1 MNPNRQI
8 KLGLKALPPRQF
20 PLSLCGARGEGR
32 GEGLVPMAQAAAP
45 LIRPSATFS
54 PRCAKGEGFT
64 HARLGGSRS
73 GVALVA
79 TLIMLSLVTFMVVAF
94 LGVARRERRAIEAA
108 TTAGESQ
115 IARDAALNVA
125 QADILARLLISGD
138 KWNYGVMVSTN
149 FQNTTNVT
157 GTISP
162 LNVNHTNALA
172 AGVNPWLTNLGN
184 LQYKPRPPVF
194 SPNFTNT
201 RAFPAPGSPINVLLS
216 ESRSGRFYL
225 DFNRNGIFDPTDRTH
240 AGDPHWIGQLEYPEV
255 SHGPTNRFVS
265 RYAYLIA
272 PAGKAMDLNFIHNAS
287 KHPGTF
293 GPVSYNDGY
302 LRNLGVGPHEFNL
315 AALLTELAPGQYFNN
330 AYNIGAGTSGS
341 GNWFNSNDPYRDAL
355 AVLLYRINDHY
366 ANQASLL
373 TQFGAASSGLLTGA
387 GFDLL
392 GNGPLMTN
400 FTLTVDLDSA
410 ITPWSAGSNTSV
422 TARRYFDFVEIYN
435 TNGRIYA
442 PFTANLQT
450 ISTNLANTLAGDTDR
465 RAPYRLME
473 VLGTESWPVTNKL
486 NLNWL
491 NNPLGGTAGG
501 EAFGFTNWS
510 ADTFFY
516 STAEL
521 MLRASLIPSVF
532 VNTNWTGFGG
542 AETNVLVTN
551 YYFGT
556 TFVGTNINSTLSL
569 TNIPIFPF
577 SYYLPETHRLLQF
590 TANLFDATTTNNASP
605 AYPTLWRP
613 VFGFANTNLW
623 PTNDFI
629 NIVGYTTNG
638 TDTNLLSLPVYDL
651 SDPNARM
658 QMYTTAGGTIGASNL
673 CLFAGTPVIIG
684 AKKGYP
690 NFNEFASQVIASMT
704 RKIRFVKTNTNVVA
718 GVIPGPLSA
727 SPVPLAATNQN
738 HILSFYTVS
747 GIEAWNSYS
756 ATFPPA
762 GRTFQISVTN
772 ISTIV
777 LTNERSFTNGPIFTQ
792 TITNGTNLIIGP
804 STWAGI
810 SGSAPSF
817 RSFLF
822 TNVPTLALTNY
833 TGGPN
838 PYFAGALRLPGYAY
852 STNYQPYPGLSNGGF
867 VVSGFSTFI
876 QPPSNGV
883 SVFPDLRL
891 GVVVS
896 NSVQYA
902 LYEPAN
908 NRVVDFVIL
917 SGLTS
922 AFDLASLFS
931 ATNGNVSEDFG
942 DRLRR
947 FWLPQRLLNSTNPTV
962 PTLGFSNQ
970 FSISTN
976 INRNY
981 VQTNSTEWFGW
992 QGSAAVPQARQV
1004 RLQIERFRRF
1014 LGLPP
1019 TVGDPELPPNQ
1030 TMPVR
1035 PDVADMPYSPTRVIA
1050 ITKTWEVND
1059 PLVHYIRSDIES
1071 PYRSSPTA
1079 GLWRKPV
1086 APVIA
1091 TPPPPGTVYSPAYPD
1106 RPENY
1111 PNRPPAGLNKAYAP
1125 WGRLPFSGD
1134 VAGFMPNYRGIAPGA
1149 YDQRLK
1155 DPGIF
1160 GSDAWDFPQ
1169 RKFANLGWI
1178 GRVHRGTPWQ
1188 TFYLKSDI
1196 PHPTNWFYWAHST
1209 DTMPTNDWRLV
1220 DVFTTAVNADATRGL
1235 LSVNQTN
1242 SLAWAAALG
1251 GTLVL
1256 SNSGTAIIPVAVAP
1270 ASAQLT
1276 NIVGSLTNGLINAKQ
1291 RIPMWQPV
1299 LNYSPG
1305 DVVAHGAFYVWNPA
1319 TSTYVL
1325 SMSPGYPVLP
1335 ATFFYRAL
1343 LGTNQNISPLT
1354 NSVYWTNVPS
1364 WNLSGIYAQG
1374 DIVERLGVSYYALK
1388 GTPLGPPEAVPSDWE
1403 PYPQRSFTRVGS
1415 VLSTPELSVQS
1426 PFINGGRPWVT
1437 RNYLAGERVYWQGW
1451 YYQATRNLTAG
1462 VAGPPDTKRD
1472 FHERRGNG
1480 FPMLGFSSVDWW
1492 PLEAAADAF
1501 YLPDSLNDVFVE
1513 RIPQQTLGL
1522 MHLEPHPRMVIYA
1535 YGQSLRPAERG
1546 VNVAPGTYSLMVT
1559 NYQVTGESAARAV
1572 VRIEGLPEPGLLPRP
1587 LPAGAPPVVTPR
1599 VFMESFKLLPEF

>member
-1 MNPNRQI
+1 MKLPRQVNP
-8 KLGLKALPPRQF
+8 GLKALPARRF

-32 GEGLVPMAQAAAP
+32 GEGLVAMAQAAAP
-45 LIRPSATFS
+45 LIRPAATFS
-54 PRCAKGEGFT
+54 PRCAKGEGVT
-64 HARLGGSRS
+64 RSGVAGGSRS

-108 TTAGESQ
+108 TTQGESQ
-115 IARDAALNVA
+115 VARDAAFNFA

-149 FQNTTNVT
+149 FQNPLANLSVA
-157 GTISP
+157 GP
-162 LNVNHTNALA
+162 LNVNHTNGLA
-172 AGVNPWLTNLGN
+172 SGLNFWLTNLAN

-194 SPNFTNT
+194 SPSFTNT
-201 RAFPAPGSPINVLLS
+201 LGYAAPGVFSSLLA
-216 ESRSGRFYL
+216 ETNAGRFYL
-225 DFNRNGIFDPTDRTH
+225 DFNRNGIFDPTDRNH
-240 AGDPHWIGQLEYPEV
+240 PGDPQWIGQLEYPDAP
-255 SHGPTNRFVS
+255 HGPTNRFVS
-265 RYAYLIA
+265 RYAYFIA
-272 PAGKAMDLNFIHNAS
+272 PAGKAMDLNLIHNQA
-287 KHPGTF
+287 KLPAVVTAE
-293 GPVSYNDGY
+293 GY
-302 LRNLGVGPHEFNL
+302 YRNLGLGPQEFNL
-315 AALLTELAPGQYFNN
+315 AAMLTEMTPGYYLHNYDLNAANPSFAVPNGRDAFRDALLLLRFRNNDSYNNHATLAAQFGATPAQFLTNANFDVLGNGGLMGSTNLLFNVDQTNIPWPGGTNVNAQARHYFDLTELF
-330 AYNIGAGTSGS
+330 
-341 GNWFNSNDPYRDAL
+341 
-355 AVLLYRINDHY
+355 
-366 ANQASLL
+366 
-373 TQFGAASSGLLTGA
+373 
-387 GFDLL
+387 
-392 GNGPLMTN
+392 
-400 FTLTVDLDSA
+400 SA
-410 ITPWSAGSNTSV
+410 TRPN
-422 TARRYFDFVEIYN
+422 YQ
-435 TNGRIYA
+435 
-442 PFTANLQT
+442 PFTTNLHYV
-450 ISTNLANTLAGDTDR
+450 STNLANTLAGDADR

-486 NLNWL
+486 NLNWPNTL
-491 NNPLGGTAGG
+491 AGSPGG
-501 EAFGFTNWS
+501 EAFGFTNWHP
-510 ADTFFY
+510 DTFFY
-516 STAEL
+516 AGAEL
-521 MLRASLIPSVF
+521 MLRASLTPSVF
-532 VNTNWTGFGG
+532 INTNWTGFGG
-542 AETNVLVTN
+542 AENNVVVTN
-551 YYFGT
+551 YYLGT
-556 TFVGTNINSTLSL
+556 TFVGTNFDATLSI

-577 SYYLPETHRLLQF
+577 SYYSPEVHRLLQF
-590 TANLFDATTTNNASP
+590 TANLYDATTWDGYAP
-605 AYPTLWRP
+605 AYPTVWRP
-613 VFGFANTNLW
+613 VFGYANTNLW
-623 PTNDFI
+623 PSNDFVR
-629 NIVGYTTNG
+629 IVGYTTNG
-638 TDTNLLSLPVYDL
+638 TDATNLLRLPVYDL
-651 SDPNARM
+651 ADPNARM
-658 QMYTTAGGTIGASNL
+658 QMYNTAGGTIGASNL

-690 NFNEFASQVIASMT
+690 NFNEFASQVVASMT
-704 RKIRFVKTNTNVVA
+704 RKILFVKTNTTVVA
-718 GVIPGPLSA
+718 GVIPGPLSP

-738 HILSFYTVS
+738 HILSLYTVN

-833 TGGPN
+833 AGDAN

-867 VVSGFSTFI
+867 VVSGFSSFI

-891 GVVVS
+891 GIVVS

-902 LYEPAN
+902 LYEPAS
-908 NRVVDFVIL
+908 NRMVDFVIL

-976 INRNY
+976 INQNFVR
-981 VQTNSTEWFGW
+981 TNLSEWSGW
-992 QGSAAVPQARQV
+992 QRSMVIREDQV
-1004 RLQIERFRRF
+1004 RSEIERFRRF

-1019 TVGDPELPPNQ
+1019 TPGLTPTSPR
-1030 TMPVR
+1030 TYSAM
-1035 PDVADMPYSPTRVIA
+1035 MPYSPTRVIA
-1050 ITKTWEVND
+1050 VTKTWEVND
-1059 PLVHYIRSDIES
+1059 PLVHYLRSDIES

-1086 APVIA
+1086 VPVLA

-1155 DPGIF
+1155 DPGVY

-1220 DVFTTAVNADATRGL
+1220 DVFTTAINADATRGL

-1256 SNSGTAIIPVAVAP
+1256 SNSGTAIIPLAVAP

-1276 NIVGSLTNGLINAKQ
+1276 SIVGSLTNGLINAKQ

-1305 DVVAHGAFYVWNPA
+1305 DIVAHGAFYVWNPA

-1426 PFINGGRPWVT
+1426 PFINGGRPWVS
-1437 RNYLAGERVYWQGW
+1437 RNYSAGERVYWQGW

-1472 FHERRGNG
+1472 FHERRVNG
-1480 FPMLGFSSVDWW
+1480 SPMLGYGSVDWW
-1492 PLEAAADAF
+1492 PLEAAGNSF
-1501 YLPDSLNDVFVE
+1501 YLPDALNDVFVE

-1522 MHLEPHPRMVIYA
+1522 MHLEEHPRMVIYA

-1546 VNVAPGTYSLMVT
+1546 IYVAGGAFSLMVT
-1559 NYQVTGESAARAV
+1559 NYQITGESAARAV
-1572 VRIEGLPEPGLLPRP
+1572 IRIEGLPEPGFFPRP
-1587 LPAGAPPVVTPR
+1587 LPAGSPPVFFPR
-1599 VFMESFKLLPEF
+1599 IFVESFKLLSAEN

>member
-1 MNPNRQI
+1 MNPNRQSSP
-8 KLGLKALPPRQF
+8 GPNAVPPRPVRLF
-20 PLSLCGARGEGR
+20 SGAHGGAGDVACRR
-32 GEGLVPMAQAAAP
+32 STAGLAA
-45 LIRPSATFS
+45 R
-54 PRCAKGEGFT
+54 R
-64 HARLGGSRS
+64 SRS

-138 KWNYGVMVSTN
+138 KWNYGLMVSTN

-225 DFNRNGIFDPTDRTH
+225 DFNRNGIFDPTDRTR

-272 PAGKAMDLNFIHNAS
+272 PAGKAMDLNLIHNQA
-287 KHPGTF
+287 KRPAT
-293 GPVSYNDGY
+293 VNAEGY
-302 LRNLGVGPHEFNL
+302 YRNLGLGAQEFNL
-315 AALLTELAPGQYFNN
+315 AAMLTEMAPAHYGPSYLYDLNPLNVSGLAPFSRNP
-330 AYNIGAGTSGS
+330 
-341 GNWFNSNDPYRDAL
+341 FRDAL
-355 AVLLYRINDHY
+355 QLLLYRNNDNWNNH
-366 ANQASLL
+366 ATLAAQFAATPAQFLTNAS
-373 TQFGAASSGLLTGA
+373 
-387 GFDLL
+387 FDLL
-392 GNGPLMTN
+392 GDGPLMGSTN
-400 FTLTVDLDSA
+400 LTFNVDA
-410 ITPWSAGSNTSV
+410 TNIPWPGGTNTSS
-422 TARRYFDFVEIYN
+422 TARRYFDFTELFSATRPNYQ
-435 TNGRIYA
+435 
-442 PFTANLQT
+442 PFTTNLYYL
-450 ISTNLANTLAGDTDR
+450 STNLANTLAGDTDR

-556 TFVGTNINSTLSL
+556 TFVGTNINSTLSV

-590 TANLFDATTTNNASP
+590 TANLFDATTWDGNAP
-605 AYPTLWRP
+605 AYPTVWRP

-623 PTNDFI
+623 PSNDFV

-638 TDTNLLSLPVYDL
+638 TDAATLLSLPVYDL

-658 QMYTTAGGTIGASNL
+658 LMYTTAGGTIGASNL
-673 CLFAGTPVIIG
+673 CLFAGTPVIMG

-690 NFNEFASQVIASMT
+690 NFNEFGVQT
-704 RKIRFVKTNTNVVA
+704 RFSVTRRLEFVK
-718 GVIPGPLSA
+718 S
-727 SPVPLAATNQN
+727 AATNNGPMAAVNPRPVQTN
-738 HILSFYTVS
+738 ESLVMGLTNIYGF
-747 GIEAWNSYS
+747 EAWNSYF
-756 ATFPPA
+756 AAYPRQLQLVA
-762 GRTFQISVTN
+762 TN
-772 ISTIV
+772 IARIV
-777 LTNERSFTNGPIFTQ
+777 LTNEFGPIYTNVTTNGLSQ
-792 TITNGTNLIIGP
+792 TYVSGAWPGTSNFF
-804 STWAGI
+804 A
-810 SGSAPSF
+810 SF
-817 RSFLF
+817 KSFFF
-822 TNVPTLALTNY
+822 TNVPQLSTNVAL
-833 TGGPN
+833 
-838 PYFAGALRLPGYAY
+838 GYAY
-852 STNYQPYPGLSNGGF
+852 ATNYPPLPGFTNGGF
-867 VVSGFSTFI
+867 IPASPTGPGSPSIFNR
-876 QPPSNGV
+876 SNG
-883 SVFPDLRL
+883 FPDLRL
-891 GVVVS
+891 GITIT
-896 NSVQYA
+896 NSVIFA
-902 LYEPAN
+902 LIDS
-908 NRVVDFVIL
+908 NRVVDFVN
-917 SGLTS
+917 LTNLI
-922 AFDLASLFS
+922 AGMDLATALRV
-931 ATNGNVSEDFG
+931 TNGAATPQAALQDPV
-942 DRLRR
+942 R
-947 FWLPQRLLNSTNPTV
+947 FWFTNRAGVGPFVQTLGVSNQVEVCTNFNAGSTNLWRNWSLNTP
-962 PTLGFSNQ
+962 
-970 FSISTN
+970 ISRE
-976 INRNY
+976 ID
-981 VQTNSTEWFGW
+981 
-992 QGSAAVPQARQV
+992 
-1004 RLQIERFRRF
+1004 RFRRWM
-1014 LGLPP
+1014 GLSGVP
-1019 TVGDPELPPNQ
+1019 GFNPNQ
-1030 TMPVR
+1030 SLNTNILVLQAPF
-1035 PDVADMPYSPTRVIA
+1035 SPTRTIA
-1050 ITKTWEVND
+1050 YNVSWEVND
-1059 PLVHYIRSDIES
+1059 PLVHYTTRDITDPFRTS
-1071 PYRSSPTA
+1071 TGDQVTPIVP
-1079 GLWRKPV
+1079 P
-1086 APVIA
+1086 IA
-1091 TPPPPGTVYSPAYPD
+1091 VPPPPGSLYRVDLGLVNGRLSFVT
-1106 RPENY
+1106 NG
-1111 PNRPPAGLNKAYAP
+1111 GLNRYYNP
-1125 WGRLPFSGD
+1125 WGRGIDTTGTRLANLPGYYN
-1134 VAGFMPNYRGIAPGA
+1134 VTPAA

-1155 DPGIF
+1155 DAGIVS
-1160 GSDAWDFPQ
+1160 SDMWDFPQ

-1196 PHPTNWFYWAHST
+1196 PNPTNWFYWAHST
-1209 DTMPTNDWRLV
+1209 ETSPTNDWRLV
-1220 DVFTTAVNADATRGL
+1220 DVFTTAINADATRGL

-1256 SNSGTAIIPVAVAP
+1256 SNNQAAIVAMTVSP
-1270 ASAQLT
+1270 ASVQLT
-1276 NIVGSLTNGLINAKQ
+1276 NIVGSFTNGLIHAKQ
-1291 RIPMWQPV
+1291 RIPMWQPM
-1299 LNYSPG
+1299 LNYSAG
-1305 DVVAHGAFYVWNPA
+1305 DLVAYFNGPLGFVNY
-1319 TSTYVL
+1319 
-1325 SMSPGYPVLP
+1325 
-1335 ATFFYRAL
+1335 FRAL
-1343 LGTNQNISPLT
+1343 NGTNQNQNPFSQVSS
-1354 NSVYWTNVPS
+1354 NFFAYWTNLAS
-1364 WNLSGIYAQG
+1364 WSATGIYSAG
-1374 DIVERLGVSYYALK
+1374 DLVERLGTSFYALSN
-1388 GTPLGPPEAVPSDWE
+1388 TPAGPPEAVPQHWE
-1403 PYPQRSFTRVGS
+1403 PFPQRSFSKVGS

-1426 PFINGGRPWVT
+1426 PYLNVGRTWQVGVA
-1437 RNYLAGERVYWQGW
+1437 YAAGARVRWQGW
-1451 YYQATRNLTAG
+1451 YYQALRAVPVNQ
-1462 VAGPPDTKRD
+1462 PPNPHINYADARS
-1472 FHERRGNG
+1472 
-1480 FPMLGFSSVDWW
+1480 MAQSYWW
-1492 PLEAAADAF
+1492 PLEFPSIARNGNTV
-1501 YLPDSLNDVFVE
+1501 DSLNDVFVE
-1513 RIPQQTLGL
+1513 RIPQQSLGL